1 MPVARDN
8 CGTRDS
14 EDEQFINVCLG
25 PIVFDAVRAVHPT
38 TPILILGG
46 HSHIRDCRK
55 GRLFACLLCLTH
67 IPVQF
72 DGRSI
77 ALESGRYME
86 TVGK

>member
-14 EDEQFINVCLG
+14 EDEQFIDVCLG

-55 GRLFACLLCLTH
+55 SRLVRMLALSHAYPSPIRRTVNRPREW
-67 IPVQF
+67 PVH
-72 DGRSI
+72 GNCR
-77 ALESGRYME
+77 
-86 TVGK
+86 